1 MVDVSVVA
9 AAEPDAL
16 WTYRNGSGPSIDVGP
31 PVFQIDGRVVRID
44 VESLRPDGA
53 GRRLANGT
61 VEQTWVGDVRSE
73 PGLVLRLVVRIPDD
87 NAVVRFRYELQS
99 TGPRLLTR
107 EEGADSLTYLSVQT
121 GGRHATEVRL
131 SDYDHLV
138 HSYVPSEVSV
148 GPAEFEAGLT
158 VMGPLL
164 HWRSGTGAALI
175 AYEHGSQY
183 PDMYVAFGLSPDGR
197 VALAAVR
204 GNYLHGHDLRSG
216 YQTLWLHLAAVEG
229 PSERLS
235 AAYREFV
242 LRRLADSDESRRP
255 YVFYNTWNYQERV
268 HHWTSRPYLA
278 EMNAERMLAEIDVAH
293 RIGIEVFVIDTGW
306 YDRTGDW
313 RVDRSRFPDG
323 LAEIRDRLDGYGM
336 RLGLWFGPT
345 SAASSSGMLA
355 RNRSNRLSRHGE
367 HPPAR
372 SIWETEESEE
382 LCLVSSYADDFA
394 DELIRC
400 ASELG
405 VRYFKWDA
413 IDQYGCDS
421 PDHHHGNQSH
431 SPAERADSY
440 AFQQPLYLARVV
452 ERLARAHPDAIVD
465 FDVTEAHRCVGL
477 SFLSVGKYF
486 LVNNGPYFNSFD
498 IPVDRDVHWDNPN
511 VFFHRGPARDWVV
524 RTPLSYDTWIPSVL
538 FLSHY
543 LPDDPASNQES
554 SVGSLVLGQNGLW
567 GDLVGI
573 SDAGVDRMA
582 RLLELY
588 KQVRADVTAASPRR
602 IGLPGGQ
609 VEIHEK
615 VSADTGNGVV
625 VLFANGVGRPFDQD
639 NPMRVRHV
647 LKTPVSHLIS
657 TSSPDVHV
665 TRDATGRAVI
675 DAAFAA
681 TGTGIVFFG
690 ANPD

>member
-1 MVDVSVVA
+1 MVNVSVEA
-9 AAEPDAL
+9 AAAPDAL
-16 WTYRNGSGPSIDVGP
+16 WTYRTSAGAAIDVGP
-31 PVFQIDGRVVRID
+31 PVFQIDGRLVVAD
-44 VESLRPDGA
+44 VESFQPDGPA
-53 GRRLANGT
+53 RRLQNG
-61 VEQTWVGDVRSE
+61 VAEQTWAGDVQGE
-73 PGLVLRLVVRIPDD
+73 PGLVLRLVARVPDD
-87 NAVVRFRYELQS
+87 NPVVRFRYQLRS
-99 TGPRLLTR
+99 AGPQRLTR
-107 EEGADSLTYLSVQT
+107 DDGADSLTYLSVQT
-121 GGRHATEVRL
+121 GGQQSTEVRL

-138 HSYVPSEVSV
+138 HSYVPTETSL
-148 GPAEFEAGLT
+148 GPAEFDAELT
-158 VMGPLL
+158 AMGPLL
-164 HWRSGTGAALI
+164 HWPTGGGKALI

-183 PDMYVAFGLSPDGR
+183 PDMYAAYRLGTDGTIT
-197 VALAAVR
+197 LAAVK

-216 YQTLWLHLAAVEG
+216 YRTLWLHVAAAEG
-229 PSERLS
+229 VLS
-235 AAYREFV
+235 NLSDSYREFV
-242 LRRLADSDESRRP
+242 LRHLAETEESRRP
-255 YVFYNTWNYQERV
+255 YVFYNTWNHQERV
-268 HHWTSRPYLA
+268 HHWTDRPYLA

-293 RIGIEVFVIDTGW
+293 RMGVEVFVIDTGW

-313 RVDRSRFPDG
+313 RVDRTRFPDG
-323 LAEIRDRLDGYGM
+323 LAEIRNRLEGHGM

-345 SAASSSGMLA
+345 SAAASSGMLA
-355 RNRSNRLSRHGE
+355 RNQANRRSWRGV

-400 ASELG
+400 ARELG

-421 PDHHHGNQSH
+421 PDHHHGDASH
-431 SPAERADSY
+431 TQAERGDFY

-452 ERLARAHPDAIVD
+452 ERVTSAYPDAIVD

-486 LVNNGPYFNSFD
+486 LINNGPYFPSFD
-498 IPVDRDVHWDNPN
+498 IPTDRDVHWDNPN
-511 VFFHRGPARDWVV
+511 VFFHPGPARDWVV
-524 RTPLSYDTWIPSVL
+524 RTPLAYDTWIPSIL

-573 SDAGVDRMA
+573 TDDGVDRMA
-582 RLLELY
+582 RLFDLY
-588 KQVRADVTAASPRR
+588 RQVRSDVTSAPLRR
-602 IGLPGGQ
+602 VGIPGGQ
-609 VEIHEK
+609 VEIYEK

-625 VLFANGVGRPFDQD
+625 VIFANGVGRPFDEH

-647 LKTPVSHLIS
+647 VRTPVSDKVS
-657 TSSPDVHV
+657 TSNTDVHV
-665 TRDATGRAVI
+665 TRDEACRSVV

-681 TGTGIVFFG
+681 TGTAIVFFG
-690 ANPD
+690 AE